1 MIDKDNQQP
10 LASPFVIPK
19 VLRSSDE
26 LKASA
31 CDMRMSLRKIFC
43 LLLLLII
50 VIVGQACGG
59 YWTRPA
65 TTTASAP
72 PPAAPPAESLPSDEE
87 LTAGTIRFL
96 EDRVH
101 ADPLDFIAYN
111 KLCGYYL
118 QRQRELGDVQYLEL
132 ALRAAR
138 ASLKAIPA
146 EQNPGGL
153 AALARAEFTTHD
165 FATTRDRARQLIA
178 LEPRKS
184 YPYELLGDALLE
196 LGDYA
201 GAESAYDQ
209 LERLQGPQSLSVNL
223 RRGHVALL
231 RGQIDEART
240 HYQLALTLAL
250 DPVPPDRETVAWCH
264 WQLGELAFAQGDYAL
279 AETQYRESLTT
290 FPNYYRATAALGR
303 ARAAQGDLPGA
314 IALYEQVT
322 KRLPDPIYVAALGDL
337 YKLAGHEREAAA
349 QYALVERIAR
359 LSELNGVLYNRQ
371 LALFYADHDMKSAEA
386 YQLAAREY
394 QTRRDIYG
402 ADAVAWT
409 GLKAGKLLEA
419 QAAMKEALKFGT
431 RDAKL
436 LYHAGLIARAAGD
449 QAAAHDYLQRALALN
464 PQFDPLQAKFA
475 Q

>member
-1 MIDKDNQQP
+1 MQTV
-10 LASPFVIPK
+10 A
-19 VLRSSDE
+19 
-26 LKASA
+26 
-31 CDMRMSLRKIFC
+31 RKKFC
-43 LLLLLII
+43 LLLLI

-65 TTTASAP
+65 TTTVTAP
-72 PPAAPPAESLPSDEE
+72 PPAEPLPSDEE
-87 LTAGTIRFL
+87 LTAETIRFL
-96 EDRVH
+96 EERVH

-153 AALARAEFTTHD
+153 AVLARAEFTTHD
-165 FATTRDRARQLIA
+165 FAATRDHARQLIL
-178 LEPRKS
+178 LEPRKG

-196 LGDYA
+196 LGDYD
-201 GAESAYDQ
+201 GAESAFTQ

-231 RGQIDEART
+231 RGQVDEART
-240 HYQLALTLAL
+240 RYQLALALAL
-250 DPVPPDRETVAWCH
+250 DPVPPDRETVAWCR
-264 WQLGELAFAQGDYAL
+264 WQLGELAFAQGDYEQ
-279 AETQYRESLTT
+279 AEQRYREALTT
-290 FPNYYRATAALGR
+290 FPDYYRALAALGR
-303 ARAAQGDLPGA
+303 VRAARGDLPDA
-314 IALYEQVT
+314 IKQYEQVI
-322 KRLPDPIYVAALGDL
+322 KRLPDPLNVAALGDL
-337 YKLAGHEREAAA
+337 YKLAGREREATA
-349 QYALVERIAR
+349 QYALVEQIAR
-359 LSELNGVLYNRQ
+359 LSALNGALYNRQ
-371 LALFYADHDMKSAEA
+371 LALFYADHDMKPDEA

-394 QTRRDIYG
+394 QVRQDIYG

-409 GLKAGKLLEA
+409 ALKAGKLAAA
-419 QAAMKEALKFGT
+419 QTAIKDALKLGT

-475 Q
+475 QQAGAE

>member
-1 MIDKDNQQP
+1 MQTP
-10 LASPFVIPK
+10 T
-19 VLRSSDE
+19 
-26 LKASA
+26 
-31 CDMRMSLRKIFC
+31 RKIFC

-65 TTTASAP
+65 ATTASAP
-72 PPAAPPAESLPSDEE
+72 PPAAPLPSDEE

-96 EDRVH
+96 EERVH

-118 QRQRELGDVQYLEL
+118 QRQRELGDVQYLDL

-138 ASLKAIPA
+138 SSLKAIPA

-165 FATTRDRARQLIA
+165 FAATRDHARKLIE
-178 LEPRKS
+178 LEPRKG

-209 LERLQGPQSLSVNL
+209 LERLNGPQSLSVNL

-231 RGQIDEART
+231 RGQVDEART

-250 DPVPPDRETVAWCH
+250 DPVPPDRETVAWCR
-264 WQLGELAFAQGDYAL
+264 WQLGELAFMQGDYEQ
-279 AETQYRESLTT
+279 AEKQYNEALTT

-303 ARAAQGDLPGA
+303 VRAARGDWPGA
-314 IALYEQVT
+314 ITQYEQVT
-322 KRLPDPIYVAALGDL
+322 KRLPDPVYVAALGDL
-337 YKLAGHEREAAA
+337 YKLAGREREAAA
-349 QYALVERIAR
+349 QYALVEQIAR
-359 LSELNGVLYNRQ
+359 LSELNGALYNRQ
-371 LALFYADHDMKSAEA
+371 LALFYADHDMKPAEA
-386 YQLAAREY
+386 YQLATREY

-409 GLKAGKLLEA
+409 ALKAGKLSEA
-419 QAAMKEALKFGT
+419 QAAMKEALNLGT

-475 Q
+475 QQARTE